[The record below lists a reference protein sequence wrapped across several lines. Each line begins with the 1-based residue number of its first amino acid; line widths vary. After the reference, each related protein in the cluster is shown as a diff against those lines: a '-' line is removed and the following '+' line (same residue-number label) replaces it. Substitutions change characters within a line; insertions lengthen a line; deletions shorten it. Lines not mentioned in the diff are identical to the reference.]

1 MPKTK
6 QTLHGSIFVR
16 QGSNKLYIKF
26 KGVNRST
33 GLDDT
38 PDNRKVAKEML
49 RQLNAKRYLTG
60 ALQYAH
66 RPTIE
71 ERWSEYKVAKI
82 SALEPKT
89 QKGYETAYKAVLVSH
104 ADKICSVESLR
115 HAIHEFIGT
124 TSISNV
130 SINVYLRSIS
140 AFVHWLERKGCIDM
154 FRDYQDFYRKTR
166 KKIVQTWSDDE
177 LRTMYRYF
185 KKTDYEFYL
194 LLRFLELTG
203 LRISEALGITWSSIK
218 GQTIVSKDK
227 TRTDRLTLSTH
238 ALSIIKELKLLA
250 KQQPREH
257 EHIFRWQ
264 PSSSSRLTRTLNTGL
279 AEAGIAKNGR
289 AFHTF
294 RKTFSTR
301 LFQNNL
307 SIADIKDLMRHSSIQ
322 TTLDHYKEHRT
333 QQLASVLN
341 TVQFVEE

>member
-49 RQLNAKRYLTG
+49 RQINAEYYLTG
-60 ALQYAH
+60 GLQYTQ
-66 RPTIE
+66 RPTIA
-71 ERWSEYKVAKI
+71 ERWIEYKVAKI
-82 SALEPKT
+82 DLYEKKT
-89 QKGYETAYKAVLVSH
+89 QTGYKTAYRAVLQPH
-104 ADKICSVESLR
+104 ENAICSVEKLRASLHYFLAR
-115 HAIHEFIGT
+115 T
-124 TSISNV
+124 KVSNV
-130 SINVYLRSIS
+130 SINVYLRCVS
-140 AFVHWLERKGCIDM
+140 AFVHWLERKEYIAPFKD
-154 FRDYQDFYRKTR
+154 FQDFYRKER

-177 LRTMYRYF
+177 LRVMYRYF

-203 LRISEALGITWSSIK
+203 LRISEALNITWSSIK
-218 GQTIVSKDK
+218 GETIVSKDK
-227 TRTDRLTLSTH
+227 RRTDALTLSNH
-238 ALSIIKELKLLA
+238 ALSIIAELRSMA
-250 KQQPREH
+250 KQHNR
-257 EHIFRWQ
+257 EHIFRWKA
-264 PSSSSRLTRTLNTGL
+264 SSTSRLIRTLNNGL
-279 AEAGIAKNGR
+279 EEAGIPKNGR

-307 SIADIKDLMRHSSIQ
+307 SITDIKDLMRHSSIQ